1 MVWEPEIE
9 ELEERRKLAARGG
22 TPDRV
27 ERQHKQGRLVVRERF
42 ERLMDPGSF
51 HEIGELAG
59 SGTYENGTLVDF
71 TPASYVM
78 GLGKLDGRSVAIG
91 GEDFTIE
98 GGSSVARMARMK
110 GNSQGG
116 FVEEMALEYKIPLV
130 LLIDGAGANIKA
142 VSKMGHTYLPSST
155 SFGRSVEVMQSV
167 PVVAAVL
174 GSVAGGPAGRAI
186 LAHWNVMTKR
196 TSELFAAGPPVVA
209 RALGAEPTKQE
220 LGGAHIHVHVSG
232 VIDNEAEDEE
242 DAFRQIRQF
251 LSYMPTN
258 VWQAPPVLDSP
269 DPPDRAEE
277 GLISIVPRHRA
288 RVYDMR
294 QLLRWVVDL
303 GELFEIKPR
312 FGACVITALARIGGK
327 PIGIIAND
335 PVQNGGAL
343 DADGADKQA
352 HFIELCDYF
361 HIPLVYF
368 ADIPGFMVG
377 VRAEQHATLRSG
389 MRAIWVGAQVS
400 VPTMT
405 VVVRKCYGM
414 GGMATG
420 NAARLNYRIAWPS
433 GEWGSIP
440 IEGGVDAAYRRDIAN
455 AEDPDQRRQEIEA
468 ELRSMRSVFR
478 TAESFGVEEIIDPRR
493 TRGYL
498 ARFVDLAYGAIQ
510 HGLGPK
516 SLRGVRP

>member
-1 MVWEPEIE
+1 
-9 ELEERRKLAARGG
+9 
-22 TPDRV
+22 
-27 ERQHKQGRLVVRERF
+27 
-42 ERLMDPGSF
+42 
-51 HEIGELAG
+51 
-59 SGTYENGTLVDF
+59 
-71 TPASYVM
+71 
-78 GLGKLDGRSVAIG
+78 
-91 GEDFTIE
+91 
-98 GGSSVARMARMK
+98 
-110 GNSQGG
+110 
-116 FVEEMALEYKIPLV
+116 
-130 LLIDGAGANIKA
+130 
-142 VSKMGHTYLPSST
+142 
-155 SFGRSVEVMQSV
+155 MQSV

-312 FGACVITALARIGGK
+312 FGACVITALARIAGK

-377 VRAEQHATLRSG
+377 VRAEQDATLRSG
-389 MRAIWVGAQVS
+389 MRAIWVGAQAS

-440 IEGGVDAAYRRDIAN
+440 IEGGVDAAYRREIAD
-455 AEDPDQRRQEIEA
+455 ADDPDQRRQEIEV

-498 ARFVDLAYGAIQ
+498 ARFADLAYGAIQ
-510 HGLGPK
+510 HRLGPK
-516 SLRGVRP
+516 SLKGVRP